1 MSYLRFDEQAD
12 GVHVSFY
19 DVEEPG
25 PTFVLTDI
33 ATFAIG
39 TAHTFKFDIALNSG
53 PSNDVVKISMDGS
66 VIHTGTSWE
75 DYYRFGGGGPLPSIS
90 KLLFRVSGE
99 PHYDPTLLG
108 KGYLFDSVSLS
119 SGPLTSPPPVFDG
132 ITFVNTVESGKGK
145 APNCTKKNPF
155 KTGTDDVNTF
165 PNAICSSD
173 GNAPK
178 PSTFSWE
185 VELAD
190 GTPSNATPVTNTGS
204 PITVTVTKVTT
215 HGKNHGQPPSGPPVG
230 TTETITTG
238 DSATTVPFQVGNIGG
253 GDWIQVTATVTSGG
267 HDYTLEMQVH

>member
-1 MSYLRFDEQAD
+1 
-12 GVHVSFY
+12 VHSFKY
-19 DVEEPG
+19 
-25 PTFVLTDI
+25 
-33 ATFAIG
+33 
-39 TAHTFKFDIALNSG
+39 DIALNPG
-53 PSNDVVKISMDGS
+53 PGNDVVQIFEDGTL
-66 VIHTGTSWE
+66 IHTGTTWE
-75 DYYRFGGGGPLPSIS
+75 DYYRYDPESGETGPPAIS
-90 KLLFRVSGE
+90 KLLFRESGTAN
-99 PHYDPTLLG
+99 PADKG
-108 KGYLFDSVSLS
+108 NGYLIDDVSLS
-119 SGPLTSPPPVFDG
+119 SGPLTSPPPVFSG

-190 GTPSNATPVTNTGS
+190 GTPSNATPVTNTGA

-215 HGKNHGQPPSGPPVG
+215 HGKNHGQPPSGPTVG
-230 TTETITTG
+230 TTATIATG

-253 GDWIQVTATVTSGG
+253 GDWIQVTCTVTSGG
-267 HDYTLEMQVH
+267 NSYTLEMQVH